1 MTMHPTAIGSQPQA
15 AISTSPK
22 PKASMAAP
30 AGRRWLPALG
40 LGGRVLMAGLLGM
53 VVAVFSLLLWTASSL
68 RNEGYTAVEQRLE
81 RDLLLLDGLTEQ
93 RSGNG
98 AWRLTED
105 GRLARGELI
114 LEGANDVV
122 DLVSRAGGGVATVF
136 RGEERVA
143 TSVIRPDGTRA
154 TGTRLAAGPAHSVAI
169 GQGVLYR
176 GENNILGRDHLTIYQ
191 PIRDADGRQVG
202 MLFVGQS
209 VAGVVSAADALI
221 LQKLLAAFVIL
232 AVMGGMFWLG
242 LRWLLRPLGTVG
254 ERMRGITADALDAE
268 VPHTDRR
275 DEIGAMA
282 RDLETLRSALF
293 GARATRA
300 EAEHLRV
307 AAEAARRAEAERTAT
322 ALEAALA
329 DAASKLTERA
339 TLTFNAAQQLSA
351 VSERAT
357 ARSTRLEAGSDSA
370 TMQVQA
376 VAAAAEELAGSIAEI
391 TRQVADAS
399 RTADRAM
406 GEAQQSDETV
416 QGLSGAAQRIGEVV
430 RLIESIAAQTNL
442 LALNATI
449 EAARA
454 GEAGKGFAVVAG
466 EVKSLAAQTAKA
478 TEEIAA
484 QIGGIQSTT
493 EGAAQAIRGIAR
505 TITELHGISGAIAHG
520 MSQQGDATREIAQRV
535 AEAASVTTSISA
547 EARALLG
554 EVERTD
560 ASAREL
566 RGLAGELEGSGRF
579 LREEVASLAQRL
591 RAA

>member
-1 MTMHPTAIGSQPQA
+1 MSDALTNPLP
-15 AISTSPK
+15 P
-22 PKASMAAP
+22 AAP
-30 AGRRWLPALG
+30 RDGRGPTPWPALG
-40 LGGRVLMAGLLGM
+40 LRARVLLAGLLGM
-53 VVAVFSLLLWTASSL
+53 VVAVGALLLWTASSM
-68 RNEGYTAVEQRLE
+68 RAAGYEAVAQRLE
-81 RDLLLLDGLTEQ
+81 RDLQLLEGVTAQ

-98 AWRLTED
+98 AWRMTEE
-105 GRLARGELI
+105 GRLARGDLV
-114 LEGANDVV
+114 LDGANDLV
-122 DLVSRAGGGVATVF
+122 DLVSRAGGGVATIF

-143 TSVIRPDGTRA
+143 TSVVRPDGTRA

-169 GQGVLYR
+169 GQGALYR
-176 GENNILGRDHLTIYQ
+176 GSNNILGRDHLTIYQ
-191 PIRDADGRQVG
+191 PIRDANGRQVG
-202 MLFVGQS
+202 LLFVGQS
-209 VAGVVSAADALI
+209 VAEVAATADRMVQGI
-221 LQKLLAAFVIL
+221 LLAALVIL
-232 AVMGGMFWLG
+232 AVLGVVFWLG
-242 LRWLLRPLGTVG
+242 LSRMLRPLGTLG
-254 ERMRGITADALDAE
+254 ARMRDIAGDALE
-268 VPHTDRR
+268 EGVPHTERR
-275 DEIGAMA
+275 DEIGTMA
-282 RDLETLRSALF
+282 RSLETLRAALLA
-293 GARATRA
+293 ARATRA
-300 EAEHLRV
+300 EADQLRQ
-307 AAEAARRAEAERTAT
+307 AAEAARRDEAAQTAS

-329 DAASKLTERA
+329 DASATLTERA
-339 TLTFNAAQQLSA
+339 TLTLAAARQLSE

-357 ARSTRLEAGSDSA
+357 ARSSSLESGSDSA

-391 TRQVADAS
+391 TRQVGDAS

-406 GEAQQSDETV
+406 GEAEATDQTV

-466 EVKSLAAQTAKA
+466 EVKSLAAQTARA

-505 TITELHGISGAIAHG
+505 TITDLHGISGAIAHG
-520 MSQQGDATREIAQRV
+520 MTQQGDATREIAQRV
-535 AEAASVTTSISA
+535 AEAASVTTTISG

-554 EVERTD
+554 EVERTE

-579 LREEVASLAQRL
+579 LREEVAALAQRL